1 MKLRFA
7 FAVNREGHFEKKH
20 FGDADQFLI
29 YEINV
34 EQDEVKQVT
43 SLENRI
49 KQQYDEQKHGLPE
62 KGKAIIALL
71 KEYNV
76 DILVSRQFGKNITLV
91 NEQFIPVIITRET
104 PDEVIEVIRRH
115 IKWLEDEKT
124 NHPGSHRLFR
134 IDKGILKLNIENKRR

>member
-29 YEINV
+29 YEINA
-34 EQDEVKQVT
+34 DEDDINLVT

-49 KQQYDEQKHGLPE
+49 KQQYGEQKHGLPE

-71 KEYNV
+71 TEHEV

-91 NEQFIPVIITRET
+91 NEEFIPVIITRET
-104 PDEVIEVIRRH
+104 PEEVINVIRQH
-115 IKWLEDEKT
+115 IKWLEDEKI
-124 NHPGSHRLFR
+124 NHAGSHRLFR

>member
-7 FAVNREGHFEKKH
+7 FAVNKESHFEKKH

-29 YEINV
+29 YEING
-34 EQDEVKQVT
+34 EGIRLVT

-49 KQQYDEQKHGLPE
+49 KHQYGEQEHGLPE

-71 KEYNV
+71 TEHNV

-91 NEQFIPVIITRET
+91 NEEFIPVIITREN
-104 PDEVIEVIRRH
+104 PDEVIKVLRQH
-115 IKWLEDEKT
+115 IKWLKDEKI
-124 NHPGSHRLFR
+124 NHAGSHRLFR